1 MVSPIANRL
10 IPAEILT
17 SSHYI
22 FGQIK
27 VIQSG
32 LVGMLTDTTN
42 SFLEINEASIA
53 PIQKPSNVIN
63 YAAQLYMVKS
73 EIAAVCLSKR
83 EYMGL
88 QGVMKGG
95 FQRMVP
101 YPVQIST
108 RTYNVNANLE
118 WSGRFEFSALITE
131 GTSDF
136 FIVYDAILTAPLFP
150 ELKIESPVILLNRRF
165 MESLIINKKSP
176 TTPLSGAREISNG

>member
-32 LVGMLTDTTN
+32 LVGMLTDMTT
-42 SFLEINEASIA
+42 SYIEVDEASLA
-53 PIQKPSNVIN
+53 PIHKPSSVMN
-63 YAAQLYMVKS
+63 YAPQLYMVRS
-73 EIAAVCLSKR
+73 EIAAVSLRKR

-88 QGVMKGG
+88 QGIMKGG
-95 FQRMVP
+95 FQRLIP

-108 RTYNVNANLE
+108 RTYDITGTLE

-131 GTSDF
+131 GTSYF
-136 FIVYDAILTAPLFP
+136 IIVYDAVLTAPLFP
-150 ELKIESPVILLNRRF
+150 DIRLESPVMLLNRSF
-165 MESLIINKKSP
+165 LETLIINKKIP
-176 TTPLSGAREISNG
+176 TTPPAGE

>member
-1 MVSPIANRL
+1 MVSPINNRL

-32 LVGMLTDTTN
+32 LVGMLTDTTS
-42 SFLEINEASIA
+42 SFLEINDASIA
-53 PIQKPSNVIN
+53 PIQKPSSVMN
-63 YAAQLYMVKS
+63 YATQLYLVRS

-83 EYMGL
+83 DYMGL

-95 FQRMVP
+95 FQRLFP

-108 RTYNVNANLE
+108 RTYDISGTLE
-118 WSGRFEFSALITE
+118 WSGRFEFSALLTE
-131 GTSDF
+131 GTSN
-136 FIVYDAILTAPLFP
+136 FIIIYDATLTAPLYP
-150 ELKIESPVILLNRRF
+150 DVKIETPVILVNRGF
-165 MESLIINKKSP
+165 LESLIVTRKSP
-176 TTPLSGAREISNG
+176 TIPAAN

>member
-1 MVSPIANRL
+1 MVSPISNRL

-42 SFLEINEASIA
+42 SFLEVNEASIA
-53 PIQKPSNVIN
+53 PIFKPSSVMN
-63 YAAQLYMVKS
+63 YATQLYMVRS
-73 EIAAVCLSKR
+73 EIAAVSLSKR
-83 EYMGL
+83 EYLGM
-88 QGVMKGG
+88 QGVMKSGY
-95 FQRMVP
+95 QRLIQ

-108 RTYNVNANLE
+108 RTYNLTGTLE

-131 GTSDF
+131 GTSNF
-136 FIVYDAILTAPLFP
+136 FMVYDAVLTAHLYP
-150 ELKIESPVILLNRRF
+150 ELRIESPVILLNRNYL
-165 MESLIINKKSP
+165 ETLVITKKVP
-176 TTPLSGAREISNG
+176 TIPISNE

>member
-32 LVGMLTDTTN
+32 LVGMLTDMTT
-42 SFLEINEASIA
+42 SYIEVDEASLA
-53 PIQKPSNVIN
+53 PIHKPSSVMN
-63 YAAQLYMVKS
+63 YAPQLYMVRS
-73 EIAAVCLSKR
+73 EIAAVSLRKR

-95 FQRMVP
+95 FQRLIP

-108 RTYNVNANLE
+108 RTYDITGTLE

-131 GTSDF
+131 GTSF
-136 FIVYDAILTAPLFP
+136 FIIVYDAVLTAPLFP
-150 ELKIESPVILLNRRF
+150 DIRLESPVMVINRSF
-165 MESLIINKKSP
+165 LETLVINKKTP
-176 TTPLSGAREISNG
+176 TIPVTGD

>member
-32 LVGMLTDTTN
+32 LVGMLTDMTT
-42 SFLEINEASIA
+42 SYIEINDASIA
-53 PIQKPSNVIN
+53 PIHKPSSVMN
-63 YAAQLYMVKS
+63 YAPQLYMVRS
-73 EIAAVCLSKR
+73 EIAAVSLRKR

-95 FQRMVP
+95 YQRLVP
-101 YPVQIST
+101 YSVQIST
-108 RTYNVNANLE
+108 RTYDITGILE

-131 GTSDF
+131 GTSYF
-136 FIVYDAILTAPLFP
+136 IIVYDAILTASLHS
-150 ELKIESPVILLNRRF
+150 EIKLESPVMLLNRSF
-165 MESLIINKKSP
+165 LETLIINKKTP
-176 TTPLSGAREISNG
+176 TIPITGE

>member
-1 MVSPIANRL
+1 MVSPIPNRL

-32 LVGMLTDTTN
+32 LVGMLTDTTT
-42 SFLEINEASIA
+42 SFLEVNDASLA
-53 PIQKPSNVIN
+53 QIQKPSIVIN
-63 YAAQLYMVKS
+63 YATQLYMVRS
-73 EIAAVCLSKR
+73 EIVAVCLGKR

-95 FQRMVP
+95 FQRLFP

-108 RTYNVNANLE
+108 QIYDITGTLE
-118 WSGRFEFSALITE
+118 WSGRFEFSALLTE
-131 GTSDF
+131 GTTNF
-136 FIVYDAILTAPLFP
+136 FIVYDAVVNAPQYP
-150 ELKIESPVILLNRRF
+150 DLKIESPVIVLNRSF
-165 MESLIINKKSP
+165 LETLIITKKSP
-176 TTPLSGAREISNG
+176 TTPTAGE

>member
-1 MVSPIANRL
+1 MVSPITNRL

-42 SFLEINEASIA
+42 SFLEVNEASIA
-53 PIQKPSNVIN
+53 PIFKPSSVMN
-63 YAAQLYMVKS
+63 YATQLYMVRS
-73 EIAAVCLSKR
+73 EIAAVSLSKH
-83 EYMGL
+83 EYLGM
-88 QGVMKGG
+88 QGVMKSGY
-95 FQRMVP
+95 QRLIQ

-108 RTYNVNANLE
+108 RTYDLTGTLE

-131 GTSDF
+131 GTSNF
-136 FIVYDAILTAPLFP
+136 FMVYDAVLTAPLYP
-150 ELKIESPVILLNRRF
+150 ELRIESPVILLNRNYL
-165 MESLIINKKSP
+165 ETLVITKKVP
-176 TTPLSGAREISNG
+176 TIPISNE